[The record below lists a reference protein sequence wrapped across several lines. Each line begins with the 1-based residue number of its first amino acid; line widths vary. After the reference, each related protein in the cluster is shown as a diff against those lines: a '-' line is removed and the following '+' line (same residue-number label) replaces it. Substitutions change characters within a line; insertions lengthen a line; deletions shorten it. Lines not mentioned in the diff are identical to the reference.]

1 VQDQQPP
8 PIDIKRLIIGMV
20 LTMTVVFGWTFGVRW
35 LYKTQGWMTPEERQ
49 RQEQLAAATKPV
61 AGPTTQT
68 ATTVPTTGPGGA
80 PATGPAGT
88 GTSGLRI
95 AAATTAPSQPV
106 ALGSDAFKD
115 KTYALRLALDPVGAG
130 VQSVTLND
138 YKRSV
143 EDPRPYVFQQPYAGH
158 EAQSRPLATRWVNLN
173 GQTFDLGNIPW
184 QLAEGSTAQAATY
197 TLDVAADSG
206 PVARLRKT
214 YRVFPR
220 DTKERAGSAG
230 FEVAVDYTVEN
241 LTTAELTIKSAFN
254 GPTLPPSEI
263 SRGPDRQVLSGH
275 KDGTRVHVVG
285 HMVEAFKPEDP
296 TIDLT
301 QDKDKRPAIWA
312 GAASVY
318 FDAIVLPTEAQTGG
332 APAGYVRSIKAEGIN
347 VGKDTEGADRTVA
360 TVFETGELKVP
371 PGGRVTM
378 PLNAYFGPRWRSIL
392 NNAYY
397 ASLPRGYNSTLVIAS
412 GYCAICTFQW
422 LIDALVWML
431 NGFHLITRD
440 WGLAIIC
447 LVVLVRALLHP
458 VTKRSQISMMK
469 MGKMGPE
476 MQRLKEKYGD
486 NKEELSKAMWE
497 FQKTQGVTPILG
509 CLPMF
514 LQMPIWIALWSSL
527 QGTFELRQAPFLWG
541 YTWIHDLAKPDA
553 LIRWQTIHLPFGIH
567 LDSLNLLP
575 VLLGVVFFIQQK
587 MQPKPVA
594 ATPEQAQQQKMMQ
607 WMSLLFPLFLYNGPS
622 GLNLYIM
629 TSTTIGIIESK
640 RIRDHIKQREEA
652 EKAGKVFVEAKPTRA
667 SKRNRGD
674 DAIGGPRGGAQPPK
688 KPSPGG
694 WLARKLAELQ
704 EKADQVK
711 RDTDRKTR

>member
-1 VQDQQPP
+1 
-8 PIDIKRLIIGMV
+8 MV
-20 LTMTVVFGWTFGVRW
+20 LTMSVVFGWTFGVRW
-35 LYKTQGWMTPEERQ
+35 LYKKQGWMMPEERQ
-49 RQEQLAAATKPV
+49 KQEQQAAATQPV
-61 AGPTTQT
+61 GASAGATTQ
-68 ATTVPTTGPGGA
+68 ASSTVPTTGPVGA
-80 PATGPAGT
+80 PATAPSGAG
-88 GTSGLRI
+88 SLRLV
-95 AAATTAPSQPV
+95 ASSAPSQSV

-115 KTYALRLALDPVGAG
+115 KSYALRVALDPVGAG
-130 VQSVTLND
+130 LQSVTLND
-138 YKRSV
+138 FKRSV
-143 EDPRPYVFQQPYAGH
+143 EDPRPYLFQQPYAGH
-158 EAQSRPLATRWVNLN
+158 EAQSRALATRWVNVN
-173 GQTFDLGNIPW
+173 GQTFDLANVPW
-184 QLAEGSTAQAATY
+184 TLAEGSTAEAATY
-197 TLDVAADSG
+197 TLDLVGDAG

-220 DTKERAGSAG
+220 DTKERAGSGG
-230 FEVAVDYTVEN
+230 FEVAVDYAVQNLSNASLTV
-241 LTTAELTIKSAFN
+241 KSAFN
-254 GPTLPPSEI
+254 GPVLPPSEI

-275 KDGTRVHVVG
+275 KDGTNVHVVG
-285 HMVEAFKPEDP
+285 HIVESFKPEDP

-301 QDKDKRPAIWA
+301 QDKDKRPALWA

-318 FDAIVLPTEAQTGG
+318 FDAIVLPSDAQTSPASGATTNPAAA
-332 APAGYVRSIKAEGIN
+332 APAKYVQSIKAEGID
-347 VGKDTEGADRTVA
+347 VRKETEGPDRTVA
-360 TVFETGELKVP
+360 TVFETGEMKIP
-371 PGGRVTM
+371 AGGQVSM
-378 PLNAYFGPRWRSIL
+378 PLSAYFGPRWRSVL
-392 NNAYY
+392 NTPYY
-397 ASLPRGYNSTLVIAS
+397 SSLPRGYNATLVIAS

-447 LVVLVRALLHP
+447 LVVLVRTLLHP
-458 VTKRSQISMMK
+458 VTKRSQVSMMK

-527 QGTFELRQAPFLWG
+527 QSTFELRQAPFLWG
-541 YTWIHDLAKPDA
+541 FTWIHDLAKPDA
-553 LIRWQTIHLPFGIH
+553 LIRWSTVRLPFGMH
-567 LDSLNLLP
+567 LESLNLLP
-575 VLLGVVFFIQQK
+575 ILLGVVFFIQQK
-587 MQPKPVA
+587 LQPKPVA

-652 EKAGKVFVEAKPTRA
+652 EKAGKVFIDAKPTRGN
-667 SKRNRGD
+667 KRNRD
-674 DAIGGPRGGAQPPK
+674 DDTFGRARGPAAPQ

-704 EKADQVK
+704 EKAEQVK
-711 RDTDRKTR
+711 RDADRKTR